1 MAVRPRR
8 PFQVCASEA
17 TFSRSRRLLLW
28 LVALVL
34 LGGCARGRQAGAS
47 GGASRAGESATAKV
61 GRSADELR
69 AAVDDANVVICVLDA
84 ARADH
89 VGCYGYPRDTT
100 PNIDRL
106 APQAVV
112 FDSHFPQSPM
122 TRMSTV
128 SLLTGLYPDTHLAYA
143 DRVIAPDM
151 FSLEKALQGAGFRTG
166 LFSANVYASPKTGVG
181 LDFEVAKTTHS
192 EFGATTGNPEE
203 PPLGIGGPEG
213 KDSAHWPGHVL
224 GLFSDWLRDA
234 RRSRFLAYIHI
245 MPPHTPYA
253 APKEVK
259 ALFASSDPPNA
270 WSGSFPFPGL
280 EPKLEK
286 QDRLPLNQW
295 VNLYDANL
303 RWADEG
309 VGELVRMLSDAG
321 VLDDTLLIVT
331 SDHGEGFGE
340 HGYLYHSFGVYDE
353 LLRAPL
359 LIRFPHGDI
368 VGRMSALTETVD
380 VAPTICDLLGISYPS
395 SVQGRSMVPLMTG
408 ESPDLHDCVYSRAL
422 GQTPAYLV
430 RTTDHALMLYYGGVR
445 RALFDLRK
453 DPKELTNV
461 IDTQPEER
469 DRLLDAFRRF
479 ADTQAFK
486 PYEFIDPDAKPVPP
500 KPRPRAR
507 ISEDTKREL
516 RALGYIE

>member
-1 MAVRPRR
+1 MVVCRRP
-8 PFQVCASEA
+8 PFQVLASKA
-17 TFSRSRRLLLW
+17 MRCHSRYLLLW
-28 LVALVL
+28 LVALLV
-34 LGGCARGRQAGAS
+34 LGGCGRGRPAGVS
-47 GGASRAGESATAKV
+47 GSASRAGDSATVKV

-69 AAVDDANVVICVLDA
+69 AAVNDANVVICVIDA
-84 ARADH
+84 VRADH

-112 FDSHFPQSPM
+112 FDNHFPQSPM

-143 DRVIAPDM
+143 DRVIPPDM

-224 GLFSDWLRDA
+224 DLFSDWLRDA

-253 APKEVK
+253 APKEMK
-259 ALFASSDPPNA
+259 ALFADSDPPDA
-270 WSGSFPFPGL
+270 RTGPFPFPGL
-280 EPKLEK
+280 EPKMEK
-286 QDRLPLNQW
+286 QDRLPLDQW

-303 RWADEG
+303 RWADDAI
-309 VGELVRMLSDAG
+309 GELVKTLSDAG
-321 VLDDTLLIVT
+321 VLDDTLLVVT

-353 LLRAPL
+353 LLRAPF
-359 LIRFPHGDI
+359 LIRFPKGDV
-368 VGRMSALTETVD
+368 VGRMSALTEAVD
-380 VAPTICDLLGISYPS
+380 VTPTICDLLGVSYPG

-408 ESPDLHDCVYSRAL
+408 EQDETHAFVFARAL
-422 GQTPAYLV
+422 GETPAYLV
-430 RTTDHALMLYYGGVR
+430 RTKDHALMLYYGGAR
-445 RALFDLRK
+445 RCLFDLRK

-461 IDTQPEER
+461 LSEQPEEA
-469 DRLLDAFRRF
+469 DRLLSAFREF
-479 ADTQAFK
+479 ANTQALK
-486 PYEFIDPDAKPVPP
+486 PLDFIDPGARAILP
-500 KPRPRAR
+500 KPRPRAP
-507 ISEDTKREL
+507 ISDETKREL